1 MMDNQKKQ
9 KLQDSSKE
17 IYDSIII
24 PPELDDIVKKSI
36 ASVDKESI
44 DIHYKKSNNNISV
57 FMKYFGAAA
66 AVIFISII
74 VGLNSSE
81 NFAKEMGEVPVLG
94 SVARVFTVR
103 KYEMQKEELVKEQ
116 DIPEVEV
123 ATELEIEETSV
134 EVSGN
139 NVQEE
144 TDAVSGNDV
153 SGNNSNSGTK
163 MTVSGND
170 IVAVTGEEKKVIDT
184 LDQPSG
190 PVTVS
195 GNAVYDQ
202 AISVGDYSADINKT
216 VESYVQNY
224 ISNEATAS
232 YEIKYQRGA
241 IVSFVVTVV
250 QNGDSA
256 SEEKYFYNLD
266 LLNGKNVVLSDL
278 LGNNYSDVANVQIL
292 RQMKERVK
300 ENPGYVYWGVTD
312 EGGLEGFEGFTSVNA
327 DTKFYINAAGH
338 VVIVFDNY
346 EIAPGFMGAQEFQ
359 IVVERK

>member
-1 MMDNQKKQ
+1 MDNQKKQ
-9 KLQDSSKE
+9 KIQDSAKE

-24 PPELDDIVKKSI
+24 PQELDDIVKKSI
-36 ASVDKESI
+36 ESVDKEAI
-44 DIHYKKSNNNISV
+44 DIQYKKSNNNISV

-66 AVIFISII
+66 AVIFLSII

-94 SVARVFTVR
+94 SVAKVFTVR
-103 KYEMQKEELVKEQ
+103 KYEMEKKELVIEQ
-116 DIPEVEV
+116 DVPEVEV
-123 ATELEIEETSV
+123 TTEPEIEETPIT
-134 EVSGN
+134 VSGN
-139 NVQEE
+139 DVQEE
-144 TDAVSGNDV
+144 TVEVSGNDV
-153 SGNNSNSGTK
+153 SGNSNGTK

-195 GNAVYDQ
+195 GNAAYEQ
-202 AISVGDYSADINKT
+202 AISSGDYSAVINEKI
-216 VESYVQNY
+216 ESYVQNY
-224 ISNEATAS
+224 ASTGNNVS

-241 IVSFVVTVV
+241 IVSFVITSV

-256 SEEKYFYNLD
+256 SGEKYYYNLD

-312 EGGLEGFEGFTSVNA
+312 EGGLEGFEGFTSVNG

-338 VVIVFDNY
+338 VVIVFGNY
-346 EIAPGFMGAQEFQ
+346 EIAPGFMGEQEFQ

>member
-1 MMDNQKKQ
+1 MDNQKKQ

-24 PPELDDIVKKSI
+24 PTELEEIVKKSI
-36 ASVDKESI
+36 ESVDKEAI
-44 DIHYKKSNNNISV
+44 DMHYKNSSNNVSV
-57 FMKYFGAAA
+57 ILKYFGSAAA
-66 AVIFISII
+66 IIFLSII
-74 VGLNSSE
+74 IGLNSSE
-81 NFAKEMGEVPVLG
+81 TFAREMWDVPVLG
-94 SVARVFTVR
+94 TVARVFTVR
-103 KYEMQKEELVKEQ
+103 KYEVEKEELILKEE
-116 DIPEVEV
+116 IPKVEV
-123 ATELEIEETSV
+123 ATESEIEETPV

-144 TDAVSGNDV
+144 IDVVSGNDV

-195 GNAVYDQ
+195 GNAAYDQ

-216 VESYVQNY
+216 VERYMQKY
-224 ISNEATAS
+224 ISDEATIS

-241 IVSFVVTVV
+241 IVSFVITVV

-266 LLNGKNVVLSDL
+266 LLNGKNVILSDL

-312 EGGLEGFEGFTSVNA
+312 EGELEGFEGFKSVNA

-338 VVIVFDNY
+338 VVIVFENY
-346 EIAPGFMGAQEFQ
+346 EIAPGFMGMQEFQ